1 VWCGKALKL
10 DFIYLCFCP
19 VFSSHPWGIKNV
31 LIFSNT
37 MSIFFNFNFKKCPC
51 IAEHLEKKEIPTF
64 SYPSPPPGG
73 NSSISI

>member
-1 VWCGKALKL
+1 VHQGWGRGHVWCGKALKL
-10 DFIYLCFCP
+10 DFI
-19 VFSSHPWGIKNV
+19 
-31 LIFSNT
+31 SNT